1 MKHDASPR
9 AHIRSLRV
17 GARQPHAG
25 TAGERSEQDHE
36 SLHELL
42 QKLTALL
49 SEVAIQT
56 GRKRAIRLPGMKELT
71 GDSRSQVYARMNRK
85 CSAYDPSFPLPFY
98 VGKSPRWWE
107 HDVIAWLERQAS
119 ISTRH

>member
-1 MKHDASPR
+1 MKHNAPTG
-9 AHIRSLRV
+9 AHVRSLCA
-17 GARQPHAG
+17 GANPRDAG
-25 TAGERSEQDHE
+25 SDFERSELDHDALRE
-36 SLHELL
+36 MLR
-42 QKLTALL
+42 KLTALL
-49 SEVAIQT
+49 SEVAIQK

-71 GDSRSQVYARMNRK
+71 GDSRSQVYARMNPK
-85 CSAYDPSFPLPFY
+85 CNAYDPLFPLPFY

>member
-1 MKHDASPR
+1 M
-9 AHIRSLRV
+9 HIRSNINHELNSTASAHPSAALDSM
-17 GARQPHAG
+17 ARHEA
-25 TAGERSEQDHE
+25 TWAGEAI
-36 SLHELL
+36 ELL
-42 QKLTALL
+42 SATLRRRRAL
-49 SEVAIQT
+49 
-56 GRKRAIRLPGMKELT
+56 RLPGVKDLT
-71 GDSRSQVYARMNRK
+71 GDSRSQVYARMNPK